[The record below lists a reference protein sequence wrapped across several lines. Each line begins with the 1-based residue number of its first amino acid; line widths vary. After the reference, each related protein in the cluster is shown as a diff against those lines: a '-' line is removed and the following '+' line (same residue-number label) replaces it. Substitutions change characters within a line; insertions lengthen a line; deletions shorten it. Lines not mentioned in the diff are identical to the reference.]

1 MGKRKH
7 KIKIA
12 STEEVAEY
20 GGSPGGESA
29 VVEAAANDQAP
40 PSEAAEVEAPPQD
53 EPANQLA
60 ELRAKVEELS
70 DKHLRAVAELRNF
83 RRRADTENQ
92 EAVRYA
98 SADLIRAL
106 LSIVDDLERSLAAVP
121 EDESSA
127 LADGVRLVHQN
138 LLKALQTHHVERIE
152 AQGQPFDPS
161 LHEAMMQQPSDEHP
175 AGTVLE
181 EYQSGYRLWDRVLRH
196 AKVIVSKEI
205 DELTTEQGQQPEIAP
220 PETSAGNSK

>member
-1 MGKRKH
+1 MGKRSR

-29 VVEAAANDQAP
+29 GVDTPAKKEAPPTEPAEAQAP
-40 PSEAAEVEAPPQD
+40 PQEQPADEV
-53 EPANQLA
+53 A
-60 ELRAKVEELS
+60 ELRARIEELN
-70 DKHLRAVAELRNF
+70 DRHLRAVAELRNF

-106 LSIVDDLERSLAAVP
+106 LPIMDDLERSLAAVP

-127 LADGVRLVHQN
+127 LAEGVRLVHQN
-138 LLKALQTHHVERIE
+138 LVKVLQTHHVERIE
-152 AQGQPFDPS
+152 SQGQPFDPS

-175 AGTVLE
+175 PSTVIE
-181 EYQSGYRLWDRVLRH
+181 EYQSGYKLWDRVLRH
-196 AKVIVSKEI
+196 AKVIVSKQSEGAAEVPG
-205 DELTTEQGQQPEIAP
+205 DRPETAPTETTEGH
-220 PETSAGNSK
+220 SR